1 MPSPRTAIS
10 IVVIGVVAAVAAG
23 CATILGG
30 GSSQPL
36 TFNSDPAAANF
47 TIKSST
53 GLQMGSGK
61 TPQTLR
67 LPRKNEYQVDFT
79 IPGYQAQSVA
89 LAKGVNGWIWGNL
102 VIGWIVGFAVDFLT
116 GSAYKLE
123 PSQVNVSLV
132 RQADE
137 RGVLQLY
144 GVVRQLDVHGR
155 VLVEQRVRLRPTD
168 E

>member
-1 MPSPRTAIS
+1 MTMRLRIAAYAI
-10 IVVIGVVAAVAAG
+10 VLCPTLG

-30 GSSQPL
+30 GPSQPVA
-36 TFNSDPAAANF
+36 FNSEPTGADF
-47 TIKSST
+47 TVKSST

-79 IPGYQAQSVA
+79 VPGYQPQSVA

-102 VIGWIVGFAVDFLT
+102 VIGWIIGFGVDFLT

-123 PSQVNVSLV
+123 PSQLQVALV
-132 RQADE
+132 RQADQD
-137 RGVLQLY
+137 GQLQLF
-144 GVVRQLDVHGR
+144 GVVRQLDAQGR
-155 VLVEQRVRLRPTD
+155 LLHEQRVLLEPAR
-168 E
+168 

>member
-1 MPSPRTAIS
+1 MRINLRN
-10 IVVIGVVAAVAAG
+10 AAYILLLCPALGLVG

-30 GSSQPL
+30 GPSQPVSL
-36 TFNSDPAAANF
+36 SSDPTGADF
-47 TIKSST
+47 MIKSSN

-79 IPGYQAQSVA
+79 VPGYQPQSVA

-102 VIGWIVGFAVDFLT
+102 VLGWIIGFGVDFLT

-123 PSQVNVSLV
+123 PAQVQVALA
-132 RQADE
+132 RQTGE
-137 RGVLQLY
+137 NGELQLY
-144 GVVRQLDVHGR
+144 GIVRQLDEKGR
-155 VLVEQRVRLRPTD
+155 VIREQRVLLEPVR
-168 E
+168 